1 MNDYGTSV
9 LLGIVEGLTEF
20 LPVSSTAH
28 LLVTENA
35 LGLNKDNWEAFTVVI
50 QLGAVLSVV
59 AVYWRK
65 FWDVL
70 VGLPSDL
77 KARQFAVNVI
87 IAFLPSAVLGAVFIK
102 YINGFLLDPSR
113 AIPVIGTTWLLGGI
127 LIFASLFLM
136 AQWATR
142 TDPQIL
148 RILLNSSKFR
158 REYDPAKFSDPNIR
172 VIDHA

>member
-70 VGLPSDL
+70 VGLPSDP
-77 KARQFAVNVI
+77 KARQFAINVI

-113 AIPVIGTTWLLGGI
+113 AIPVISTSGFRSTTAPAPLASSSSRMSLRIVASWLLKSGGVV
-127 LIFASLFLM
+127 
-136 AQWATR
+136 
-142 TDPQIL
+142 
-148 RILLNSSKFR
+148 SSG
-158 REYDPAKFSDPNIR
+158 A
-172 VIDHA
+172 HAPT